1 MINIEKI
8 RDKLKECFVERFGET
23 EGEARLF
30 FSPSRINIIGEH
42 IDYNGGKVLP
52 CGLTIGTY
60 GLAKKNKLH
69 RIRLYSINL
78 DDYREI
84 VLPLDKNCQREDAWS
99 DYACGV
105 YLYLG
110 KMGYEIGGMDIVVWG
125 DIPNGAGLSSSASLE
140 LLFGIIANSFFCN
153 DEIKKID
160 LVHAG
165 VSAENDFLGLHT
177 GIMDQYVIAF
187 AKKGQALLLDTA
199 KEDHVYVPF
208 EIPGASLVVMNTRK
222 RRELKDSK
230 YNERRSECEKA
241 LEILR
246 VKSGKDEI
254 PDLCSLKL
262 DDLDLL
268 EKLEDPILVKRSKH
282 VIMENDRVLKAVE
295 ALRKTDLETLGKL
308 LRESQ
313 ESLKYD
319 YEVTGPNLDAI
330 CEAANDH
337 PACYGARM
345 TGAGFGGCAIALIKE
360 DSIKSFTEFVGKRYK
375 DETGLEAEFII
386 SQVGDGAGLLS

>member
-1 MINIEKI
+1 MKTDKI
-8 RDKLKECFVERFGET
+8 RDKLKECFVERFGDGKG
-23 EGEARLF
+23 GEKLF

-60 GLAKKNKLH
+60 GLAKKNSLNK
-69 RIRLYSINL
+69 IRLYSVNL

-84 VLPLDKNCQREDAWS
+84 DLPLDETCRREDAWS

-110 KMGYEIGGMDIVVWG
+110 KLGYEIGGMDIVVLG
-125 DIPNGAGLSSSASLE
+125 NIPNGAGLSSSASLE
-140 LLFGIIANSFFCN
+140 LLFGIIANNFFCN
-153 DEIKKID
+153 DKAGKID

-165 VSAENDFLGLHT
+165 VSAENDFLGLYT

-187 AKKGQALLLDTA
+187 AKKGHALLLDTA

-208 EIPGASLVVMNTRK
+208 EIPGASLVVMNTGK

-230 YNERRSECEKA
+230 YNERRAECEKA

-246 VKSGKDEI
+246 AESGKDEI
-254 PDLCSLKL
+254 SDLCSLQSE
-262 DDLDLL
+262 DLDLL
-268 EKLEDPILVKRSKH
+268 EKLDDPILVKRCKH
-282 VIMENDRVLKAVE
+282 VIKENDRVLKAVE
-295 ALRKTDLETLGKL
+295 ALRKTDLITLGKL
-308 LRESQ
+308 LRASQ
-313 ESLKYD
+313 ESLKND
-319 YEVTGPNLDAI
+319 YEVTGPNLDSI

-345 TGAGFGGCAIALIKE
+345 TGAGFGGCAIALIKKDAIE
-360 DSIKSFTEFVGKRYK
+360 SFTEFVGKRYRE
-375 DETGLEAEFII
+375 ETGFEAEFII
-386 SQVGDGAGLLS
+386 SQVGDGAGFLS